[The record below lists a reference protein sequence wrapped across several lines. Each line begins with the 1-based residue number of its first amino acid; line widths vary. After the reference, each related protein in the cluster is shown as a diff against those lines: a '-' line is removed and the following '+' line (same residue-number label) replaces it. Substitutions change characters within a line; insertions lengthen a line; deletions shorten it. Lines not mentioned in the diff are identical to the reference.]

1 MPEIHS
7 GDMFAVGLPSAPRA
21 LIPSIRRY
29 RTTRQARAGAQT
41 QFFVSM
47 VWLSGRLPVLL
58 LIVGGWWA
66 SVCCADGLDG
76 ASPALNR
83 ETENHIQNLEL

>member
-1 MPEIHS
+1 
-7 GDMFAVGLPSAPRA
+7 
-21 LIPSIRRY
+21 
-29 RTTRQARAGAQT
+29 
-41 QFFVSM
+41 M